1 MKNKIT
7 ESFLDSFK
15 SVIPIT
21 MIVLI
26 ISLFLDVSKTSIIAF
41 LISSVFL
48 VFGISFFTIGANM
61 SMIEI
66 GEHIGSSIIKKR
78 RLLLILIISFI
89 VGMFI
94 TISEPDLTVF
104 AKEITS
110 IPSLLIIFLSAIG
123 IGIYL
128 MVGVFRII
136 KKISYR
142 TIVTISLLLIML
154 LLYFVPL
161 DFVSIAFDG
170 GSVTTGAMGVPM
182 IIAFGYGITKYRS
195 DKEAKGDSFGLC
207 GLASLGPVIA
217 ILILGLF
224 FKVDSHFDT
233 SSFINNSSL
242 LNRFISHLSSSLKD
256 VLICVL
262 PIIGVF
268 LVSQII
274 DHNLSKNKIIKIS
287 IGIIISIIG
296 LTLFLTGVSTG
307 FIEMGYHIG
316 SIFASN
322 TYRYFLIPIGMILG
336 YIIINVEPSVKILN
350 KSIAELT
357 EGSISERMINLCISI
372 GVCLAIGISLCRIF
386 FDIPMVYVVVPGYFI
401 AGLLMY
407 FTPKMFMTIA
417 FDSGG
422 AASGT
427 MTTSFLLPLCIGAC
441 EISGGNILADAFG
454 VGALVALAP
463 IITIQIV
470 GIMYDYKL
478 KIKDNYLF
486 DEEIIDYAW
495 EE

>member
-154 LLYFVPL
+154 LLYFVPF

-350 KSIAELT
+350 KRIADLT

-401 AGLLMY
+401 AGVLMY

>member
-154 LLYFVPL
+154 LLYFVPF

-242 LNRFISHLSSSLKD
+242 LNRFISHLLSSLKD

-350 KSIAELT
+350 KRIADLT

-401 AGLLMY
+401 AGVLMY

-486 DEEIIDYAW
+486 DEEIVDYAW